1 MISAI
6 LLAAGESKRME
17 DENKLIKEIDGTP
30 LIKYAVKNILG
41 SAVDELIVVLGH
53 EKIIIENIIEKN
65 KKIKFVYNESYQKGI
80 STSIIKGLNSISKKT
95 KAFFICMGDMPDVN
109 QSIYNKLIKT
119 RYNYNKE
126 LSSDKKKEI
135 FIPTFEGKK
144 GNPILC
150 SKFILEKIINNDEDF
165 SAKKITEENEDKILY
180 VPVKS
185 NGIILDFDTK
195 DDFISS

>member
-17 DENKLIKEIDGTP
+17 DENKLVKEIDGTP

-41 SAVDELIVVLGH
+41 SAVDELVVVLGH

-80 STSIIKGLNSISKKT
+80 STSIIKGLNSVSKKT

>member
-17 DENKLIKEIDGTP
+17 DENKLVKEIDGTP

-41 SAVDELIVVLGH
+41 SAVDELVVVLGH

>member
-17 DENKLIKEIDGTP
+17 DENKLIKEIDGIP

-41 SAVDELIVVLGH
+41 SAVDELVVVLGH

-80 STSIIKGLNSISKKT
+80 STSIIKGLNSVSKKT

-135 FIPTFEGKK
+135 FIPTFEEKK

-150 SKFILEKIINNDEDF
+150 SKFILEKTINNDEDF

>member
-53 EKIIIENIIEKN
+53 EKIVIENIIEKN

-80 STSIIKGLNSISKKT
+80 STSIIKGLNSVSKKT

-135 FIPTFEGKK
+135 FIPTFEEKK

-150 SKFILEKIINNDEDF
+150 SKFILEKIINNDKDF

>member
-53 EKIIIENIIEKN
+53 EKIIFENIIEKN
-65 KKIKFVYNESYQKGI
+65 KKIKFVNNQSYQKGI
-80 STSIIKGLNSISKKT
+80 STSIIKGLNSVSKKT

-135 FIPTFEGKK
+135 FIPTFEEKK

-150 SKFILEKIINNDEDF
+150 SKFILEKIINNDKDF

>member
-17 DENKLIKEIDGTP
+17 DENKLIKEIDGIP

-41 SAVDELIVVLGH
+41 SAVDELVVVLGH

-80 STSIIKGLNSISKKT
+80 STSIIKGLNSVSKKT

-135 FIPTFEGKK
+135 FIPTFEEKK

>member
-17 DENKLIKEIDGTP
+17 DENKLVKEIDGTP